1 MRCNVDIETRM
12 ARFMKEDLELSTSAH
27 ALPASLGENLP
38 HVHVVRTGGYT
49 SDMVVETHNLD
60 FDVYAEDAADA
71 MEAAADLCGYIRV
84 EGTFTT
90 EIDDKKLVVY
100 ASEVMTLPYHNPD
113 PRHPNLARATFKAQI
128 LTRTRGN

>member
-1 MRCNVDIETRM
+1 MRCNVDIETWM
-12 ARFMKEDLELSTSAH
+12 AKLIGEDLELSASAH

-38 HVHVVRTGGYT
+38 HIHVVRTGGYT
-49 SDMVVETHNLD
+49 SDMVIETHNLD

-71 MEAAADLCGYIRV
+71 MQEAADLCGYIRIESSFV
-84 EGTFTT
+84 T
-90 EIDDKKLVVY
+90 ERNGVKLTVY
-100 ASEVMTLPYHNPD
+100 EAEITTLPYSNPD